1 MGFYVGIDL
10 GTTNST
16 VSVIR
21 TEELEDN
28 PLDSLTTCPI
38 YQYDERLH
46 YLTDEICLPSALYFD
61 IENRKVYTGRY
72 AKSMYA
78 SGDRPMQTARSIK
91 TRMSGESELRIPGIK
106 DGSISESFSM
116 VQCASFFI
124 RTILQ
129 SLKEQYPHED
139 VARDVVVTVPA
150 AFSDDERVATKN
162 AVLLGGFRHCRIL
175 DEPTAAL
182 LSYLN
187 SDVVN
192 EEVEEKDVARRLVYD
207 IGGGTLDVSIAEARL
222 NEEDDYDVSVLG
234 LSNRMNLGGD
244 DFDQLL
250 GANFLREFEQTT
262 APLDSYSEE
271 DQNRIIARIVS
282 NAEDY
287 KIKLNDKVLGCDPR
301 RLSRLPP
308 LRVSFSLIN
317 SLYVTGQTLSKTKFD
332 DICQV
337 YTNPASGLLLKP
349 VKSALKQADLSAGDI
364 DEVILTGGMS
374 HFYSIKD
381 VLHGFFGE
389 NVPLSFVEDTRT
401 SVSRGAAIYHW
412 SLDEDNYCASVK
424 RLSNISQRL
433 AGNIY
438 IRRANEFDLLIDG
451 KMEKTS
457 GDFSYRMTDSFMTNL
472 PLFLYSGSIEDGADT
487 LTALAGKHLE
497 LQHAYKEGEEIPLHW
512 SIDKNKV
519 ITINL
524 IEKGY
529 ESVTVSRQ
537 LTSEKI
543 QNDPVQKYAVNK

>member
-21 TEELEDN
+21 TEEYEDN

-78 SGDRPMQTARSIK
+78 SGDRPLQTARSIK
-91 TRMSGESELRIPGIK
+91 TRMSGESELRIPGIN

-129 SLKEQYPHED
+129 SLKEQYPDED
-139 VARDVVVTVPA
+139 VAREVVVTVPA
-150 AFSDDERVATKN
+150 AFSDDERIATKN
-162 AVLLGGFRHCRIL
+162 AVLLGGFRSCRIL

-187 SDVVN
+187 SDAVN
-192 EEVEEKDVARRLVYD
+192 EEVEEKDSARRLVYD
-207 IGGGTLDVSIAEARL
+207 IGGGTLDVSIAQASL
-222 NEEDDYDVSVLG
+222 NDEDDYDVNVLG

-250 GANFLREFEQTT
+250 GASFLEEFERTT
-262 APLDSYSEE
+262 APLDSYSAE

-301 RLSRLPP
+301 RLARLPP
-308 LRVSFSLIN
+308 LRVSFNLIN

-349 VKSALKQADLSAGDI
+349 VKSALKQADLTAGDI

-381 VLHGFFGE
+381 VLRGFFGE
-389 NVPLSFVEDTRT
+389 TVPLSFVEDTRT

-412 SLDEDNYCASVK
+412 SLGENNYCASVK
-424 RLSNISQRL
+424 RLSNISKRL

-438 IRRANEFDLLIDG
+438 IRRADGFDLLIDG
-451 KMEKTS
+451 KKDKTS
-457 GDFSYRMTDSFMTNL
+457 GDFSYRMADSFMTNI

-512 SIDKNKV
+512 SIDENKV

-524 IEKGY
+524 MEKGY

-537 LTSEKI
+537 LTPEKI

>member
-1 MGFYVGIDL
+1 M
-10 GTTNST
+10 
-16 VSVIR
+16 
-21 TEELEDN
+21 
-28 PLDSLTTCPI
+28 
-38 YQYDERLH
+38 
-46 YLTDEICLPSALYFD
+46 
-61 IENRKVYTGRY
+61 
-72 AKSMYA
+72 
-78 SGDRPMQTARSIK
+78 AR
-91 TRMSGESELRIPGIK
+91 E
-106 DGSISESFSM
+106 
-116 VQCASFFI
+116 
-124 RTILQ
+124 
-129 SLKEQYPHED
+129 
-139 VARDVVVTVPA
+139 VVVTVPA
-150 AFSDDERVATKN
+150 AFSDDERIATKN
-162 AVLLGGFRHCRIL
+162 AVLLGGFRSCRIL

-187 SDVVN
+187 SDAVN
-192 EEVEEKDVARRLVYD
+192 EEVEEKDSARRLVYD
-207 IGGGTLDVSIAEARL
+207 IGGGTLDVSIAQASL
-222 NEEDDYDVSVLG
+222 NDEDDYDVNVLG

-250 GANFLREFEQTT
+250 GASFLEEFERTT
-262 APLDSYSEE
+262 APLDSYSAE

-301 RLSRLPP
+301 RLARLPP
-308 LRVSFSLIN
+308 LRVSFNLIN

-349 VKSALKQADLSAGDI
+349 VKSALKQADLTAGDI

-381 VLHGFFGE
+381 VLRGFFGE
-389 NVPLSFVEDTRT
+389 TVPLSFVEDTRT

-412 SLDEDNYCASVK
+412 SLGENNYCASVK
-424 RLSNISQRL
+424 RLSNISKRL

-438 IRRANEFDLLIDG
+438 IRRADGFDLLIDG
-451 KMEKTS
+451 KKDKTS
-457 GDFSYRMTDSFMTNL
+457 GDFSYRMADSFMTNI

-512 SIDKNKV
+512 SIDENKV

-524 IEKGY
+524 MEKGY

>member
-1 MGFYVGIDL
+1 
-10 GTTNST
+10 
-16 VSVIR
+16 
-21 TEELEDN
+21 
-28 PLDSLTTCPI
+28 
-38 YQYDERLH
+38 
-46 YLTDEICLPSALYFD
+46 
-61 IENRKVYTGRY
+61 
-72 AKSMYA
+72 
-78 SGDRPMQTARSIK
+78 MQTARSIK

-106 DGSISESFSM
+106 DDSISESFSM

-222 NEEDDYDVSVLG
+222 NDEDNYDVSVLG

-250 GANFLREFEQTT
+250 GANFLMEFEQTT

-287 KIKLNDKVLGCDPR
+287 KIKLNEKVLGCDPR
-301 RLSRLPP
+301 RLARLPP

-438 IRRANEFDLLIDG
+438 LRRANEFDLLIDG

-457 GDFSYRMTDSFMTNL
+457 GDFSYRMADSFMTNL

-497 LQHAYKEGEEIPLHW
+497 LHHAYKEGDEIPLHW

>member
-150 AFSDDERVATKN
+150 AFSDDERIATKN

-222 NEEDDYDVSVLG
+222 NDEDNYDVSVLG

-250 GANFLREFEQTT
+250 GANFLMEFEQTT

-287 KIKLNDKVLGCDPR
+287 KIKLNEKVLGCDPR
-301 RLSRLPP
+301 RLARLPP